1 MRAVPALRRSR
12 RIALAGLLVAAVVTA
27 ALLTRGDR
35 RAEPAV
41 HEPGEWK
48 ASTVRG
54 ADPVRP
60 SERPVRDRSPEG
72 AARTAA
78 RFLADL
84 GSGENARNPERVE
97 DVLRSHATVD
107 LRRDA
112 QRFVDGFRALAARL
126 KANGATPLLRTA
138 PLGYRVEAY
147 DGRAASLAIWKVV
160 IAGGDAAG
168 VLAVFDTT
176 RLTLHWT
183 ARGWRVAAFGA
194 DVPGPTP
201 DLSLSSQ
208 TVSTDSG
215 VLASVINGFRE
226 LRP

>member
-1 MRAVPALRRSR
+1 MKGLSSLRRFR
-12 RIALAGLLVAAVVTA
+12 RLALAGLLVAAVVTA
-27 ALLTRGDR
+27 ALLARGDW

-41 HEPGEWK
+41 HEPGERTD
-48 ASTVRG
+48 SVVGG
-54 ADPVRP
+54 ADSVRRSDCP
-60 SERPVRDRSPEG
+60 AGDRSPEG

-97 DVLRSHATVD
+97 DVLRSHATAD

-112 QRFVDGFRALAARL
+112 QRFVDAFRALAARL
-126 KANGATPLLRTA
+126 EPNGDTPLLRTA

-168 VLAVFDTT
+168 VVAVFDTT

-183 ARGWRVAAFGA
+183 ATGWRVAAFGA

-201 DLSLSSQ
+201 DPPLSSQ
-208 TVSTDSG
+208 TVSTESG

>member
-1 MRAVPALRRSR
+1 MRAVSALRRFR
-12 RIALAGLLVAAVVTA
+12 RLALAGLLVASVATG
-27 ALLTRGDR
+27 ALLTRGDG
-35 RAEPAV
+35 RAKPAV

-54 ADPVRP
+54 ADPVRR
-60 SERPVRDRSPEG
+60 SERPVRDRSAGG

-97 DVLRSHATVD
+97 DVLRSNATVD

-112 QRFVDGFRALAARL
+112 SRFIDGFRALAARL
-126 KANGATPLLRTA
+126 KSNGATPLLRTA

-160 IAGGDAAG
+160 IAGGDADG
-168 VLAVFDTT
+168 VIAVFDTT
-176 RLTLHWT
+176 RLTLRWT

-201 DLSLSSQ
+201 DLPRPTQ
-208 TVSTDSG
+208 TVPTESG
-215 VLASVINGFRE
+215 VLASVVEGFRE

>member
-1 MRAVPALRRSR
+1 MTAHPALRRFR
-12 RIALAGLLVAAVVTA
+12 RLALAGLLVAAVATA
-27 ALLTRGDR
+27 ALLTRGDG

-41 HEPGEWK
+41 PELGERK

-54 ADPVRP
+54 ADPVRR

-78 RFLADL
+78 RFLADF

-112 QRFVDGFRALAARL
+112 QRFVDGFRVLAARL
-126 KANGATPLLRTA
+126 KANGAAPLLRTA

-147 DGRAASLAIWKVV
+147 DGRSASLAIWKLVL
-160 IAGGDAAG
+160 AGADAG
-168 VLAVFDTT
+168 RVLAVFDTT
-176 RLTLHWT
+176 RLTLRWT
-183 ARGWRVAAFGA
+183 GSGWRVAAFGA

-201 DLSLSSQ
+201 DLPLSSQ
-208 TVSTDSG
+208 TIPTESG
-215 VLASVINGFRE
+215 VLASVIKGFRE